1 MSCSIFKSCILIPIV
16 MSITTILI
24 FYFASLFNNND
35 LEINKLILYI
45 FISGFCLVI
54 DVYVVLLLY
63 YYLVESIYEVFEERN
78 LMIVEQESIK
88 II

>member
-1 MSCSIFKSCILIPIV
+1 